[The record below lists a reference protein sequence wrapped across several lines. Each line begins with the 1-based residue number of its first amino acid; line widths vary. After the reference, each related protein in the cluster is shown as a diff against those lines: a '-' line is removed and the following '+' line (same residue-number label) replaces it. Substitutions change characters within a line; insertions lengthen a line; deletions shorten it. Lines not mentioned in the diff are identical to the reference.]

1 MYLMVVLGGATH
13 KESESGPSLAV
24 VTVTP
29 GSKLIILQSRRYKR
43 GNNCYNYSKCH
54 RLVPVYNAICSLY
67 KPLIILLAF
76 KAFTTIPLVVVPE
89 DELRR
94 LQRAA

>member
-13 KESESGPSLAV
+13 NESESGPSLAV

-43 GNNCYNYSKCH
+43 GKNCYYSKRH
-54 RLVPVYNAICSLY
+54 RLVPVCNVIYL
-67 KPLIILLAF
+67 
-76 KAFTTIPLVVVPE
+76 E
-89 DELRR
+89 M
-94 LQRAA
+94 